1 MSWKNPEVFFLL
13 IPLFIV
19 YVYFSFFSRK
29 KNKGAFLYSSL
40 KLFLKNSSS
49 LRALLAF
56 IPDMLKTIALIFLI
70 TAMARPQTFEE
81 RVDQTQKGLDIML
94 VVDISLSM
102 LIEDMGVIGMGIK
115 RSRLNAAKEVVKNF
129 VNGRPNDRIGLI
141 VFSGESFTQVP
152 LTFDH
157 ELLQNQIRKIKTLS
171 SIKSGT
177 AIGVALANA
186 TARMKNSPPKSRT
199 IIFLTDGDNNSGFI
213 DPDIALQIVRK
224 NKIKVYT
231 IGIGSRAGTFTI
243 RYEAEDKFG
252 RKFYRKAYVS
262 SRINKDLLK
271 KISSQTGGEF
281 FIAQSLSSLKNI
293 FKKIDELETYEM
305 EINKWTKKKEHFK
318 TFLIFGFFSYLLSL
332 FLSLTV
338 FFKGI

>member
-1 MSWKNPEVFFLL
+1 M
-13 IPLFIV
+13 
-19 YVYFSFFSRK
+19 
-29 KNKGAFLYSSL
+29 
-40 KLFLKNSSS
+40 
-49 LRALLAF
+49 AF

-70 TAMARPQTFEE
+70 IAMARPQTFEE

-102 LIEDMGVIGMGIK
+102 LIEDMGAIGMGIK
-115 RSRLNAAKEVVKNF
+115 RSRLNAAKEVVKDF

-262 SRINKDLLK
+262 SQINKDLLK

-305 EINKWTKKKEHFK
+305 EINKWTKKKEHFE